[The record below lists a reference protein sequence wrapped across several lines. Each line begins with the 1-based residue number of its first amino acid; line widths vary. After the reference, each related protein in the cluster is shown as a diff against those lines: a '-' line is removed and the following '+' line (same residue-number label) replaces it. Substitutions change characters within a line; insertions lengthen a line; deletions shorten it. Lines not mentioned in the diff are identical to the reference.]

1 MITQSERPK
10 ESTFKSLERKQSSNT
25 LSVPAG
31 ELLDSARLL
40 KDGQRGV
47 LGSSTVQWVSVLHSF
62 SWLNTI
68 SLNGYIAFSLP
79 FIHWWTFELLLLF
92 GWYE

>member
-10 ESTFKSLERKQSSNT
+10 ESTFKSLERKKSSNT

-47 LGSSTVQWVSVLHSF
+47 LGSSTVQRVSVLHSLF
-62 SWLNTI
+62 LPNGI
-68 SLNGYIAFSLP
+68 SLPGCSTFCFL
-79 FIHWWTFELLLLF
+79 FIIWVVSSF
-92 GWYE
+92 